1 MEEKYCERC
10 GLYLGVVRPT
20 RRYCSEC
27 KRKVDKER
35 HKEHKRAGVI
45 FKPKK
50 AFCAYC
56 GRPMLKKV
64 ASQKYHSG
72 CAKKA
77 YNAKAN
83 LNAKAAYKVKQQE
96 KKKREKT
103 FPSIGE
109 VQALADKLG
118 KHYGEVSQ
126 MLATGELAYERKVL
140 R

>member
-35 HKEHKRAGVI
+35 DRER
-45 FKPKK
+45 KK
-50 AFCAYC
+50 AA
-56 GRPMLKKV
+56 
-64 ASQKYHSG
+64 
-72 CAKKA
+72 
-77 YNAKAN
+77 
-83 LNAKAAYKVKQQE
+83 QE
-96 KKKREKT
+96 KKKPEKM

-126 MLATGELAYERKVL
+126 MLATGELTYER
-140 R
+140 

>member
-1 MEEKYCERC
+1 MSAAACILAWSDRQESIVQNASAKSIKSVTESARRP
-10 GLYLGVVRPT
+10 GL
-20 RRYCSEC
+20 
-27 KRKVDKER
+27 
-35 HKEHKRAGVI
+35 H
-45 FKPKK
+45 FKPRK

-56 GRPMLKKV
+56 GKPMLKKV
-64 ASQKYHSG
+64 ASQKYHNG

-83 LNAKAAYKVKQQE
+83 LNAKATYKIKQQE
-96 KKKREKT
+96 KKKPEKT

-126 MLATGELAYERKVL
+126 MLATGELTYER
-140 R
+140 

>member
-20 RRYCSEC
+20 RKYCSEC

-35 HKEHKRAGVI
+35 DRKHKQAGI
-45 FKPKK
+45 TFKPRK

-56 GRPMLKKV
+56 GKPMLKKV
-64 ASQKYHSG
+64 ASQKYHNG

-83 LNAKAAYKVKQQE
+83 LNAKSAYKVKQQE
-96 KKKREKT
+96 KK
-103 FPSIGE
+103 
-109 VQALADKLG
+109 KLG

-126 MLATGELAYERKVL
+126 MLATGELTYER
-140 R
+140 